1 MKKGIKKKFSGLLV
15 STLAVG
21 MLSPLGSGASAES
34 LPKNVLSN
42 EAYVKLKIMETTDV
56 HGSIMNHDYYSDTPV
71 DKGLVKVSTLI
82 KEERAENE
90 NNLLFDNGD
99 LLQGNPYTD
108 YIAKEDPLTFADRLS
123 GKDRFKTAVEVSK
136 KGWDSSDV
144 VVIARAD
151 DFADALAATPLAY
164 KYDAPIL
171 LTKTKE
177 LNADTKNEI
186 KRLGAK
192 KVLIVGGT
200 GAVST
205 AVQQEISKDLK
216 VWVKRISGADRFA
229 TAAEIAG
236 ELGGSADTA
245 ILAYGGDYP
254 DALSIAP
261 YAAKNG
267 IPILLT
273 GKNSLPKATAD
284 VLANKENTILVGGSG
299 VISTAVEKA
308 VKNPTRYSGKDR
320 FQTAVKVATELDE
333 IKSKVFVSNGY
344 GFADALTGSVL
355 AAKEDAPLLLVKQG
369 SLPAG
374 TDALVDGKSVVVLGG
389 KGVVSEGLI
398 ENETHPIYEAM
409 NQLDYD
415 AATLGNHEF
424 NYGLDFLEGSL
435 KGAEFPYVNAN
446 VYKDDHDNDPTNDI
460 NYIKPYQII
469 EKKVKDEAGKEQTV
483 KVGVIG
489 FVAPQIMQ
497 WDKANLQGKVVTE
510 DVVASAKKW
519 IPEMKK
525 DGAEVVVALS
535 HSGFDGDK
543 TNKENTAFALSEVE
557 GIDAILMG
565 HTHKSFP
572 SNDASFKVD
581 GVDTAKGT
589 INGVAAVQANVDGSN
604 LGVIDLTLARVDGK
618 WTVRDSQSEVRVT
631 SKDVANDQKLVD
643 ILKSSHEET
652 VKYIN
657 SPVGETTA
665 PIHSYFARVQDDP
678 SVQIV
683 SNAQKEFVENALKGT
698 EYENLPVLSSA
709 APFKAGRNGA
719 SEYTNIPKGTITIKN
734 VADLYK
740 YPNTVQAVKLNG
752 AEVKEYLEWTA
763 GNFNKIDPSKTEE
776 QNLINND
783 FAAYN
788 FDTLDGVTYEV
799 DVTQPAKYDSA
810 GKVVNEGA
818 SRIKNL
824 EFNGKPVK
832 EDQEF
837 VIATNNYRAAMS
849 VVNPDGNRIIYQ
861 SADENRQVVMNY
873 IIKNKTI
880 NPSADQNWKLSPIY
894 GDVIVTF
901 ESSPAA
907 KEIAASTENIE
918 YVGEGANG
926 FHKYEVNMSKPFEVQ
941 LLGIND
947 LHGQLDTFNAKLG
960 AEGAGGIEYLAAY
973 LKEREATNPNTFML
987 HAGDVAGA
995 SSPVSALLQDEPT
1008 IKLLNEIGF
1017 DLGTLGNHEFDEGVD
1032 EMLRLING
1040 GSHPK
1045 TVDKYGEFEG
1055 ASFPYVVSN
1064 VVDSKTK
1071 EPILDPYVINEVNGV
1086 KIGFIGVAYSD
1097 TPTIVT
1103 PSGVAGVEF
1112 TDEAEAINKYAKELK
1127 DQGVKSI
1134 VVVSHNPIKSD
1145 TDGNNPTEELV
1156 EIANKVDDEVDVMF
1170 GGHNHQYANTVVDGK
1185 LLVQSFSYGTAFSDV
1200 DLTIDPVT
1208 KDIIKKEAEI
1218 VTTYRDGIEPDAEI
1232 KAMLDAYI
1240 EDVAPILNEKIGT
1253 TTSGISRDENAD
1265 GESPMG
1271 NLIADSMIAAT
1282 GSDFAFMNPGGI
1294 RAEIDA
1300 GEITWKEAFT
1310 VQPFGNDLVTMDLTG
1325 AQIKTLLEQQW
1336 GSKQRILKVAG
1347 LKFSY
1352 DTSKEAGKR
1361 IVSVTQADG
1370 TPIVDTET
1378 YSVTV
1383 NNFMADGGD
1392 ELHVLKEGKNRVVDV
1407 VDLEALVN
1415 YIKDQGEV
1423 NPVTEGRIIKVNK

>member
-1 MKKGIKKKFSGLLV
+1 MKKGIKKKFSGLLI

-42 EAYVKLKIMETTDV
+42 EAYVKLKIMETTDL
-56 HGSIMNHDYYSDTPV
+56 HGSIMNHDYYSDTKA
-71 DKGLVKVSTLI
+71 DKGLVQVSTLV
-82 KEERAENE
+82 KEERAENP

-108 YIAKEDPLTFADRLS
+108 YIAKVNPLTFADRLS
-123 GKDRFKTAVEVSK
+123 GKDRFKTAVAVSHE
-136 KGWDSSDV
+136 GWDSSEV
-144 VVIARAD
+144 VVIARSD

-164 KYDAPIL
+164 KYNAPIL
-171 LTKTKE
+171 LTKTGS
-177 LNADTKNEI
+177 LNEDTKKEI

-216 VWVKRISGADRFA
+216 VWVKRISGSDRFE
-229 TAAEIAG
+229 TASEIAA
-236 ELGGSADTA
+236 ELGGNPDTA

-254 DALSIAP
+254 DALAIAP

-273 GKNSLPKATAD
+273 GKNSLPKATSEA
-284 VLANKENTILVGGSG
+284 LAGKENTILVGGTG
-299 VISTAVEKA
+299 VISPAIEKT
-308 VKNPTRYSGKDR
+308 VKNPKRYSGKTR
-320 FQTAVKVATELDE
+320 FETAVEVATKLDKIE
-333 IKSKVFVSNGY
+333 DKVFVANGR

-355 AAKEDAPLLLVKQG
+355 AAKKNAPLLLVEKG
-369 SLPAG
+369 NLPAG
-374 TDALVDGKSVVVLGG
+374 TEALVDGKAVSILGG
-389 KGVVSEGLI
+389 SGVVAEELI
-398 ENETHPIYEAM
+398 ANETHPIYQAM
-409 NQLDYD
+409 NLLDYD
-415 AATLGNHEF
+415 AGNLGNHEF
-424 NYGLDFLEGSL
+424 NYGLTFLENSI
-435 KGAEFPYVNAN
+435 KGAQFPYVSSN
-446 VYKDDHDNDPTNDI
+446 VYLDDKDSDPSNDKNFV
-460 NYIKPYQII
+460 KPYTII
-469 EKKVKDEAGKEQTV
+469 DKKVKDDKGKEHTV

-489 FVAPQIMQ
+489 FVPPQIMQ
-497 WDKANLQGKVVTE
+497 WDQSNLEGKVVTKDIIASAEKWVPKMKE
-510 DVVASAKKW
+510 DGADIVVA
-519 IPEMKK
+519 IP
-525 DGAEVVVALS
+525 
-535 HSGFDGDK
+535 HSGFSLDK
-543 TNKENTAFALSEVE
+543 NDTENRVAGLSEVE
-557 GIDAILMG
+557 GIDAILFG
-565 HTHKSFP
+565 HSHKAFP
-572 SNDASFKVD
+572 SDKSYDNVKEIDNK
-581 GVDTAKGT
+581 KGT
-589 INGVAAVQANVDGSN
+589 INGIPAVQAVVDGSH
-604 LGVIDLTLARVDGK
+604 LGIIDLTLEKVDGSWK
-618 WTVRDSQSEVRVT
+618 VKDTQSEVRSTAGVT
-631 SKDVANDQKLVD
+631 PDPEMVK
-643 ILKSSHEET
+643 ILKESHEGTIE
-652 VKYIN
+652 YIN
-657 SPVGETTA
+657 GKVGVTTA
-665 PIHSYFARVQDDP
+665 PIHSFFARVQDDP

-698 EYENLPVLSSA
+698 EFEKLPVLSSA

-719 SEYTNIPKGTITIKN
+719 DEYTHIPAGDITIKN
-734 VADLYK
+734 VSDLYK
-740 YPNTVQAVKLNG
+740 FPNTVQAVKLNG

-763 GNFNKIDPSKTEE
+763 GNFNQIDPSKTEE
-776 QNLINND
+776 QNLINSD
-783 FAAYN
+783 FPAYN
-788 FDTLDGVTYEV
+788 FDTLDGVTYEI
-799 DVTQPAKYDSA
+799 DVTQPVKYDKS
-810 GKVVNEGA
+810 GKVINENA

-824 EFNGKPVK
+824 EFNGQPVK

-849 VVNPDGNRIIYQ
+849 VVNPDGKRIIYT
-861 SADENRQVVMNY
+861 SPDENRQVVMNY

-880 NPSADQNWKLSPIY
+880 NPSADQNWKLSPIF
-894 GDVIVTF
+894 GDVNVVF

-907 KEIAASTENIE
+907 KDIAASTDNVTH
-918 YVGEGANG
+918 VGKGANG
-926 FHKYEVNMSKPFEVQ
+926 FDKYSINMAQPFEVQ

-947 LHGQLDTFNAKLG
+947 LHGQLDTFNSKIN
-960 AEGAGGIEYLAAY
+960 AGGIEYLSAY

-1112 TDEAEAINKYAKELK
+1112 TDEVEAINKYAKELK
-1127 DQGVKSI
+1127 GQGVKSI
-1134 VVVSHNPIKSD
+1134 VVVSHNPVKSD
-1145 TDGNNPTEELV
+1145 NDGSNPTEELV
-1156 EIANKVDDEVDVMF
+1156 DIANAVDDEVDVLF

-1208 KDIIKKEAEI
+1208 QDIIEKKAEI

-1232 KAMLDAYI
+1232 KAMLDVYI

-1361 IVSVTQADG
+1361 IVSVTKADG
-1370 TPIVDTET
+1370 TPIADTET

-1392 ELHVLKEGKNRVVDV
+1392 ELHVLKDGKNRVVDV
-1407 VDLEALVN
+1407 VDLDALVN
-1415 YIKDQGEV
+1415 YIKDKGEV
-1423 NPVTEGRIIKVNK
+1423 NPVTEGRITKLDK